1 MTTGNDNEQFILE
14 RLKEEEAKQKLKA
27 AQAQAQAEAEQAK
40 DKEPNTDVPANINLT
55 DRLPSIPEG
64 YQSLPN
70 IFAVSECFP
79 SYRSRTKKYIENKIV
94 SSNSRFQLEYVKG
107 EAMDDRDEDLILQI
121 LFIYT
126 KWRLP
131 FDRPLRMP
139 ITHFI
144 RAIGR
149 VSGGSAYQWT
159 LSRLEMLKNA
169 TFAITT
175 NKFSM
180 TEGTRE
186 YFNVLREL
194 QIADGYIT
202 LKLDPRWLV
211 IYRTDQILYIYY
223 QTRSKLRSPHAKVI
237 HKLLCT
243 QQYRNQVISEDQLIR
258 SLGWDGLRIRD
269 MWKAIIKAMDELKEK
284 KVVDYYEVTISR
296 RGTKQLSI
304 VVNQAVLK
312 PGLYKQNNNDNVIEH
327 TADQTASE
335 AAAQA

>member
-1 MTTGNDNEQFILE
+1 MTSSTDNEQFVLE
-14 RLKEEEAKQKLKA
+14 TLKQEEAKAKTKA
-27 AQAQAQAEAEQAK
+27 ETQANAK
-40 DKEPNTDVPANINLT
+40 ADSTPENLHPIPENINLT
-55 DRLPSIPEG
+55 DTLPLVPSG
-64 YQSLPN
+64 YQSMPN
-70 IFAVSECFP
+70 IFAISECFP
-79 SYRSRTKKYIENKIV
+79 SYRSRQKKYIENKVV

-121 LFIYT
+121 LYLYSRNQIRFD
-126 KWRLP
+126 KPLRLP
-131 FDRPLRMP
+131 
-139 ITHFI
+139 IANFI

-159 LSRLEMLKNA
+159 LSRLEVLKNA

-186 YFNVLREL
+186 YFNILREL

-202 LKLDPRWLV
+202 LKLDPRWIL
-211 IYRTDQILYIYY
+211 IYRADQILYIYY

-243 QQYRNQVISEDQLIR
+243 QSRRNHIISEDQLVR
-258 SLGWDGLRIRD
+258 SLGWDGLRMRD
-269 MWKAIIKAMDELKEK
+269 MWKAVVKAMDELKEK
-284 KVVDYYEVTISR
+284 KVVDAYEVVLSR

-304 VVNQAVLK
+304 LVNQEVLK
-312 PGLYKQNNNDNVIEH
+312 PELYRRLEMENIIDHEESTKK
-327 TADQTASE
+327 
-335 AAAQA
+335 